1 MDCVPLFIVS
11 TAPEEVTDDTAPFAP
26 ELLVTTEYVPASAI
40 TGLVNAYVLE
50 VAPEILTPSLR
61 H

>member
-11 TAPEEVTDDTAPFAP
+11 NAPEEVTEDTAPFAP

-40 TGLVNAYVLE
+40 TGL
-50 VAPEILTPSLR
+50 EIV
-61 H
+61 

>member
-40 TGLVNAYVLE
+40 TGL
-50 VAPEILTPSLR
+50 EIV
-61 H
+61 